1 MLSDLN
7 TIVQFFS
14 ALYVTIAIDNMMF
27 NRFWTPDVF
36 AVVENALKKFDFALS
51 TPKQQELLNVIK
63 NRSVEI
69 DKRISHF
76 IWWFDKKVVTL
87 EIIIC
92 K

>member
-51 TPKQQELLNVIK
+51 TPKQQ
-63 NRSVEI
+63 
-69 DKRISHF
+69 
-76 IWWFDKKVVTL
+76 
-87 EIIIC
+87 
-92 K
+92 

>member
-63 NRSVEI
+63 TGLLRLIQAQEEKGLFILCSV
-69 DKRISHF
+69 F
-76 IWWFDKKVVTL
+76 LF
-87 EIIIC
+87 
-92 K
+92 

>member
-51 TPKQQELLNVIK
+51 TPKQQELNHGKTKSARIQKRNVFSTDK
-63 NRSVEI
+63 NEM
-69 DKRISHF
+69 
-76 IWWFDKKVVTL
+76 
-87 EIIIC
+87 
-92 K
+92 

>member
-51 TPKQQELLNVIK
+51 TPKQQELLNVMRLIQAQEEK
-63 NRSVEI
+63 GLFILCSV
-69 DKRISHF
+69 F
-76 IWWFDKKVVTL
+76 LF
-87 EIIIC
+87 
-92 K
+92 

>member
-7 TIVQFFS
+7 TIVHFFS

-63 NRSVEI
+63 IGLLRLIQAQEEKGLFILCSV
-69 DKRISHF
+69 F
-76 IWWFDKKVVTL
+76 LF
-87 EIIIC
+87 
-92 K
+92 